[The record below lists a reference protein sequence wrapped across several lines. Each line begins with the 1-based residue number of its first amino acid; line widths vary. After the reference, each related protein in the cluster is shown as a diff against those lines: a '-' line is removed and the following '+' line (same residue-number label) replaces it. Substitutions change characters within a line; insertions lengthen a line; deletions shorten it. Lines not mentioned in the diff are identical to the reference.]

1 MEPFLESGRLPGILL
16 QLNLA
21 ALLTLLVLGGYFL
34 FQMGNDRV
42 AKERRLRFGAEELKL
57 ALVLLLLLVILGWMV
72 RQGALLLSLLTP
84 FLIAGVLSY
93 ALNPAV
99 RFLKDK
105 GLSRTKAVAVLFLT
119 FLLFLLGLSISI
131 FPMLG
136 EEIARLGDMLP
147 ELSQEWY
154 RRFAAWYDAHLSNQ
168 PLIPESL
175 SGLLEFFD
183 VELKSLTEWLLQSSG
198 SLFQGIGMLASSL
211 VSLVTIPV
219 LTFYFMKDGETIFTL
234 AKKAIPARIRSHAF
248 PLFKE
253 IDGVLSG
260 FIRGQILVALFVGFL
275 SGMVLLFLGIDF
287 WILLGLIAGITNIIP
302 YLGPFI
308 GAIPAVLVTLA
319 TNPGRTLWVI
329 LAFVVIQQVE
339 SSLVSPK
346 IVGNRVGLH
355 PTLIIFSLLLGG
367 ALGGLVG
374 LIIAV
379 PLAAVLKVLAQALL
393 SWLGRRYPRLYAEGD
408 PSSSDKEH

>member
-1 MEPFLESGRLPGILL
+1 MEPFLDSGRLPGILL

-21 ALLTLLVLGGYFL
+21 ALLILLALGGYFL
-34 FQMGNDRV
+34 FQMGNDRL

-57 ALVLLLLLVILGWMV
+57 FLLLLLLLVLLGWVV
-72 RQGALLLSLLTP
+72 RRSALLLSLLAP

-99 RFLKDK
+99 LFLKGK
-105 GLSRTKAVAVLFLT
+105 GLSRTKAVATLFLT
-119 FLLFLLGLSISI
+119 FLLFLLGLSLSI

-136 EEIARLGDMLP
+136 EELTRLGDMLP

-154 RRFAAWYDAHLSNQ
+154 RRFADWYETHLSNQ
-168 PLIPESL
+168 PLVPESL
-175 SGLLEFFD
+175 SGLLDYFD

-198 SLFQGIGMLASSL
+198 SLFQGISMLASSL

-219 LTFYFMKDGETIFTL
+219 LTFYFMKDGEKIFEL
-234 AKKAIPARIRSHAF
+234 LKKSIPPRIRSHVF
-248 PLFKE
+248 PVLQA

-260 FIRGQILVALFVGFL
+260 FIRGQILVALFVGVL
-275 SGMVLLFLGIDF
+275 SGMALLLLGIDF

-329 LAFVVIQQVE
+329 LAFVIIQQVE

-355 PTLIIFSLLLGG
+355 PTLIILSLLLGG

-374 LIIAV
+374 LIVAV
-379 PLAAVLKVLAQALL
+379 PLAAVLKVLVQALL
-393 SWLGRRYPRLYAEGD
+393 SWLGRRYPRLYQEEDAASPGE
-408 PSSSDKEH
+408 EH

>member
-1 MEPFLESGRLPGILL
+1 MESFLESGRLPGILL

-21 ALLTLLVLGGYFL
+21 ALLILLALAGYFL
-34 FQMGNDRV
+34 FQMGNDQV
-42 AKERRLRFGAEELKL
+42 AKERRLRFGLEELRL
-57 ALVLLLLLVILGWMV
+57 ALVLLLLLVLLGWVV
-72 RQGALLLSLLTP
+72 RQRTLLLSLLTP

-99 RFLKDK
+99 HFLKGK
-105 GLSRTKAVAVLFLT
+105 GLSRTKAVAALFLT
-119 FLLFLLGLSISI
+119 FLIFLLGLSISI

-136 EEIARLGDMLP
+136 EEVARLGDMLP

-154 RRFAAWYDAHLSNQ
+154 RRIAEWYETRMANQ

-175 SGLLEFFD
+175 SGLLDFFD

-198 SLFQGIGMLASSL
+198 SLFQGIGLLASSL

-219 LTFYFMKDGETIFTL
+219 LTFYFMKDGEKIFLL
-234 AKKAIPARIRSHAF
+234 AKKSIPPGIRSHAF
-248 PLFKE
+248 PLFQAM
-253 IDGVLSG
+253 DGVLSG
-260 FIRGQILVALFVGFL
+260 FIRGQILVAVFVGFL
-275 SGMVLLFLGIDF
+275 SGMVLMLLGIDF

-308 GAIPAVLVTLA
+308 GAIPAVLVTLS

-379 PLAAVLKVLAQALL
+379 PLAAVLKVLVQALL
-393 SWLGRRYPRLYAEGD
+393 SWLGRRYPRLYMEED
-408 PSSSDKEH
+408 PASSGKEH